1 MRRIRILQ
9 VGDVHYPDWQL
20 VPSEIDAKDQ
30 KFAPNISENLR
41 SSAFRAVL
49 RKLRHLASSDTM
61 HGVVFV
67 GDFTSRGRSEFLEG
81 AFRHFSLLCRG
92 SGAASQTTPLLFV
105 PGNHDVDR
113 KDALELGTTEK
124 FRRISQL
131 AARYGWQPVPL
142 DRPVP
147 VAVGRN
153 GNNLEILLV
162 NTSTGSW
169 ELQNLPEFLR
179 DKLKTEDW
187 STPID
192 LGSSS
197 SFDDGPAAPAVV
209 APPGLPRD
217 LLDQYYSQ
225 LDTPYVS
232 ATMLSSLMEHLLQ
245 PGRAFGVIVGHHNLL
260 PQKTPRISPYAE
272 MLNAG
277 FVRAQIL
284 SADKPILYLHGH
296 IHQDPIEVVSDP
308 RKPGSQLISISAPE
322 IGTGFN
328 ELVFFI
334 TDQDDLIG
342 VRVIPYR
349 TRPGD
354 GTLVEEAHCFIP
366 TSLNSRTFLD
376 ENTFALLRRLKEYR
390 TERSRDL
397 LFWNEVADLIR
408 STPVAD
414 TLEDAL
420 IMLHAAQEIDIHGLN
435 KSHKDWRIQVKG
447 K

>member
-9 VGDVHYPDWQL
+9 VGDIHYPDWQL
-20 VPSEIDAKDQ
+20 VPSEIDAKDH
-30 KFAPNISENLR
+30 KFAPNISESLR

-49 RKLRHLASSDTM
+49 RKLRHLASSETM
-61 HGVVFV
+61 NGVVFV
-67 GDFTSRGRSEFLEG
+67 GDFTSRGKSEFLEG

-92 SGAASQTTPLLFV
+92 SGATSQTTPLLFV

-113 KDALELGTTEK
+113 KDALELGTIEK
-124 FRRISQL
+124 FRNISQL
-131 AARYGWQPVPL
+131 AERFGWQPVPL
-142 DRPVP
+142 DRPVS
-147 VAVGRN
+147 VVVGRS
-153 GNNLEILLV
+153 GSSMEILLV
-162 NTSTGSW
+162 NTSVGSW
-169 ELQNLPEFLR
+169 ELQNLPKFLR
-179 DKLKTEDW
+179 DKLRTEDW

-197 SFDDGPAAPAVV
+197 SIDDGPAAPNIA
-209 APPGLPRD
+209 ASPGPPGD
-217 LLDQYYSQ
+217 LLDQYYNQ

-232 ATMLSSLMEHLLQ
+232 ATMLTALMEHLLQ

-277 FVRAQIL
+277 FVRTQIL
-284 SADKPILYLHGH
+284 SANKPILYLHGH

-322 IGTGFN
+322 IGSGFN
-328 ELVFFI
+328 EIILFI

-354 GTLVEEAHCFIP
+354 GTLVEEEHCFVP

-376 ENTFALLRRLKEYR
+376 ESTFALLRRLKEYR
-390 TERSRDL
+390 TERNRDL
-397 LFWNEVADLIR
+397 LFWNEVAELVR
-408 STPVAD
+408 STPVANA
-414 TLEDAL
+414 LEDAL
-420 IMLHAAQEIDIHGLN
+420 IMLHASREIDIHGLN
-435 KSHKDWRIQVKG
+435 RSNRDWRIQVKG